1 MFKFSMK
8 SYFVQ
13 TNTPVLSI
21 FPNSKKH
28 FIEFIQLLQDFT
40 GKNSIYF
47 HGDGKV
53 N

>member
-8 SYFVQ
+8 SYFVL
-13 TNTPVLSI
+13 TYTPILSI
-21 FPNSKKH
+21 FPNSKKR

-47 HGDGKV
+47 HGDKKV
-53 N
+53 D